1 MLTGIWSFVSSVQV
15 PDNFEE
21 KMISYFDEVKCALG
35 EKIFLENF
43 FQQETVTE
51 EEYLENLGDLHRKA
65 FAESVK
71 DADLL
76 LGNYIHVN
84 VATIVTNIVFLIF

>member
-1 MLTGIWSFVSSVQV
+1 
-15 PDNFEE
+15 
-21 KMISYFDEVKCALG
+21 MIRYFYEVKLSLG

-65 FAESVK
+65 FADSVR
-71 DADLL
+71 DADSF
-76 LGNYIHVN
+76 LGNYIHIYVT
-84 VATIVTNIVFLIF
+84 TIVINVVF